1 MYYWIN
7 TSLEYQA
14 TNEHFDCI
22 VVSQNI
28 CIRDYQQIDMFF
40 LHYSVLIHDFPL
52 CYNYSYYTIIG
63 DFFQCIFVHLL
74 ILLILYSL
82 NNKYCVITTIES
94 EGE

>member
-7 TSLEYQA
+7 TSLEYRA

-40 LHYSVLIHDFPL
+40 LHYSVFKMQ
-52 CYNYSYYTIIG
+52 
-63 DFFQCIFVHLL
+63 F
-74 ILLILYSL
+74 
-82 NNKYCVITTIES
+82 
-94 EGE
+94 

>member
-40 LHYSVLIHDFPL
+40 LHYSVFKMQFLHIFTLKQHSKFIHELSFM
-52 CYNYSYYTIIG
+52 NIIRV
-63 DFFQCIFVHLL
+63 DIPV
-74 ILLILYSL
+74 
-82 NNKYCVITTIES
+82 
-94 EGE
+94 